1 MFNQLNINIFNMINN
16 FAGKT
21 LFLDKVGIIMA
32 EYLPIIFIFAL
43 LYYWFKNNDYKNI
56 SLYSGYS
63 AILGVLLN
71 FLITLFYFHPR
82 PFMDNI
88 GILLI
93 SHKPE
98 TSFPSD
104 HTTFMLSIGFMFL
117 YFKKT
122 RKLGIV
128 LSVLGLAGG
137 IARIYSGVHY
147 PFDILGSF
155 LVAIISSY
163 IVFLFG
169 KKLRKLN
176 TLIIDLYCRVLKLKY
191 GKQNI

>member
-169 KKLRKLN
+169 KKLRKFN
-176 TLIIDLYCRVLKLKY
+176 TFIIDLYCRVLKLKY